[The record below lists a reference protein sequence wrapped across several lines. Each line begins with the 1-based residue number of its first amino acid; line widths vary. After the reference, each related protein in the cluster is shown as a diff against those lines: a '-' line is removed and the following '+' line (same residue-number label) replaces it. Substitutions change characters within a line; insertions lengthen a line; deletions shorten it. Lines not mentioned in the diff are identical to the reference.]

1 VVGKHIAQS
10 KTPCWSRAP
19 GNPCSIISGG
29 GKWIDLTIEA
39 DPIYHTIPV
48 AAEKAFCPAVKTGEN
63 QPWQTIRSLS
73 TRASPERNIRPSSRV
88 RLPPRGRSRSSF
100 ASRRARGFPRR
111 TFISLSSHSSDFLKT
126 PSKSPQPVFRFRDN
140 REGTPCNPGFL
151 GLPADSTLYSISV
164 REHTIVM
171 RHGGRAIL
179 TRAGRSTAN

>member
-63 QPWQTIRSLS
+63 QPWRTIALNQGITGEKYS
-73 TRASPERNIRPSSRV
+73 A
-88 RLPPRGRSRSSF
+88 
-100 ASRRARGFPRR
+100 
-111 TFISLSSHSSDFLKT
+111 FIT
-126 PSKSPQPVFRFRDN
+126 
-140 REGTPCNPGFL
+140 GT
-151 GLPADSTLYSISV
+151 A
-164 REHTIVM
+164 
-171 RHGGRAIL
+171 
-179 TRAGRSTAN
+179 STAGTKQIELRVKEGAGLSKKDVYLALKSFERFFENTQQVSAAGFSVSG